1 MATTARSFRVKLE
14 TVFRWQSLRTRL
26 TIFIL
31 TIFLLSI
38 WSLALYASRMLHGDM
53 ERMLGEQQF
62 STVSIVAA
70 RVNQELS
77 DRLRAVEKIAS
88 GITPA
93 MLKDP
98 AFVQRY
104 LKHCMVI
111 EVFFSGG
118 LFVTPT
124 DGRVIADVAS
134 PRGPRIGINYS
145 DREWMGEVLKGKAV
159 ISEPVVGKMSR
170 KPGFAIAAPVFG
182 GSGEVVGAVVGV
194 VDLEWPSFLDEIT
207 GRRFGKSGS
216 YFVIAPRQKVVV
228 TSTNRN
234 LVMRPLSPLSMNP
247 LTKRYLQGYEGS
259 GIAVDPWGRRG
270 PGVGEADSGCGMDRY
285 RPDSHERGLCPDPCH
300 ADASP
305 DRRYPPEPSGGG
317 DWPGGGC
324 AAVLP
329 PSSTPSKPWPPGPT
343 GTRSPNPCPSPGATR
358 SGLSLMVSIAC

>member
-259 GIAVDPWGRRG
+259 GIAVDPWGVEVLVSAKRIPAAGWIVIARI
-270 PGVGEADSGCGMDRY
+270 PTNEVFA
-285 RPDSHERGLCPDPCH
+285 PIH
-300 ADASP
+300 AMQM
-305 DRRYPPEPSGGG
+305 RVLI
-317 DWPGGGC
+317 
-324 AAVLP
+324 AAIL
-329 PSSTPSKPWPPGPT
+329 
-343 GTRSPNPCPSPGATR
+343 
-358 SGLSLMVSIAC
+358 LSLLVGGLAWWWLRRCLAPVFDTIETLAAWSDGDTGPPTPAHHPARRDRGSH